1 MAFFGSDWFEED
13 KRVGPMSHWLEDEDI
28 DDDNYS
34 GIMSSHFNGKKLPI
48 EQPESNYE
56 SLLRRLD
63 EEKENKK

>member
-1 MAFFGSDWFEED
+1 MAFFGSDWFEQD
-13 KRVGPMSHWLEDEDI
+13 KRVGPMAHWLEDDDI
-28 DDDNYS
+28 DDNDS

-63 EEKENKK
+63 ESIENNE